1 MTNIYILK
9 LEENRYYVGKSKDI
23 DKRYIQHIFDDGSSW
38 TQKYKPIEIIKVINN
53 CDSFEEDKQVK
64 QLMSIYG
71 IDNVR
76 GGSYTKINLTEEEKK
91 LLQKEIWGA
100 NDCCVRC
107 GRKNHFVKDCYAN
120 TDISGN
126 LIDEWVWCCENCDKV
141 FTNEDE
147 FEQHELK
154 CKKNKIKNKN
164 NKNKNVCYR
173 CGRYN
178 HYANNCYA
186 STHIDGYDLDSNTDD
201 DDNY

>member
-23 DKRYIQHIFDDGSSW
+23 DNRYEQHISNDGSSW
-38 TQKYKPIEIIKVINN
+38 TQKFKPIEIIKVINN

-100 NDCCVRC
+100 NDCCIRC

-120 TDISGN
+120 IDIN
-126 LIDEWVWCCENCDKV
+126 NNKIYDLIDVWCCENCDKE
-141 FTNEDE
+141 FRNKDE
-147 FEQHELK
+147 CEQHELK
-154 CKKNKIKNKN
+154 CKKNK
-164 NKNKNVCYR
+164 KNKNVCYR

-178 HYANNCYA
+178 HYQNNCYA

-201 DDNY
+201 WILIGK